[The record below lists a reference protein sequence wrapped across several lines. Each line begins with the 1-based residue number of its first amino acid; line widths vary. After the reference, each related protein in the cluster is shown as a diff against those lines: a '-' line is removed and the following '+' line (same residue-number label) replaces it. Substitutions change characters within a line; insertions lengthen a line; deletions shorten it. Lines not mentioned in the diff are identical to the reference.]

1 MPVVM
6 MCYLLVPTAL
16 KARRMT
22 SATGN
27 AMQRTAAGFTL
38 LEMIVVLAIAALV
51 IGIGATAVQRL
62 TEDHELWKTT
72 QEAERVFMQA
82 MTRTLAT
89 SQSQSVSLESL
100 NHGARLT
107 VRRAGMTEF
116 VAAAGQRV
124 VLHPGGLCEPLTLHW
139 QQGDA
144 WIRATLDPR
153 TGALND
159 VEENL

>member
-1 MPVVM
+1 
-6 MCYLLVPTAL
+6 
-16 KARRMT
+16 MT

-51 IGIGATAVQRL
+51 IGIGASAVQRL
-62 TEDHELWKTT
+62 TEDHVLRQTT

-82 MTRTLAT
+82 MTRALAT
-89 SQSQSVSLESL
+89 TQPQSVNLESL
-100 NHGARLT
+100 NRGARLT
-107 VRRAGMTEF
+107 VRRAGRDEF
-116 VAAAGQRV
+116 VATTGQRV
-124 VLHPGGLCEPLTLHW
+124 VLRPGGLCEPLTLLW

-144 WIRATLDPR
+144 WIRATLDPL

>member
-1 MPVVM
+1 
-6 MCYLLVPTAL
+6 
-16 KARRMT
+16 
-22 SATGN
+22 
-27 AMQRTAAGFTL
+27 MQQPAAGFTL

-62 TEDHELWKTT
+62 TEDHALRQTT

-89 SQSQSVSLESL
+89 TQPQSVSLDEL

-107 VRRAGMTEF
+107 VRRAGAAEF
-116 VAAAGQRV
+116 VATTGQRV
-124 VLHPGGLCEPLTLHW
+124 VLRPGGLCEPLTLHW

-144 WIRATLDPR
+144 WIRATLDPL

>member
-1 MPVVM
+1 
-6 MCYLLVPTAL
+6 
-16 KARRMT
+16 MT

-27 AMQRTAAGFTL
+27 TMHRPAAGFTL

-62 TEDHELWKTT
+62 TEDHVLRQTT

-89 SQSQSVSLESL
+89 AQPQSVNLETL

-107 VRRAGMTEF
+107 VRRAGANEF
-116 VAAAGQRV
+116 VATTGQRL
-124 VLHPGGLCEPLTLHW
+124 VLRPGGLCEPLTLHW

-144 WIRATLDPR
+144 WIRATLDPL

>member
-1 MPVVM
+1 
-6 MCYLLVPTAL
+6 
-16 KARRMT
+16 
-22 SATGN
+22 
-27 AMQRTAAGFTL
+27 MQRPAAGFTL

-62 TEDHELWKTT
+62 TEDHVLRQTT

-82 MTRTLAT
+82 MTRALAT
-89 SQSQSVSLESL
+89 AQPQSVNLESL

-107 VRRAGMTEF
+107 VRRAGRDEF
-116 VAAAGQRV
+116 VATTGQHV
-124 VLHPGGLCEPLTLHW
+124 VLRPGGLCEPLTLHW

-144 WIRATLDPR
+144 WIRATLDPL

>member
-1 MPVVM
+1 
-6 MCYLLVPTAL
+6 
-16 KARRMT
+16 
-22 SATGN
+22 
-27 AMQRTAAGFTL
+27 MQRPAAGFTL

-51 IGIGATAVQRL
+51 IGIGATAVQQL
-62 TEDHELWKTT
+62 TEDHELRKTA
-72 QEAERVFMQA
+72 QEAERVLMQA

-89 SQSQSVSLESL
+89 AQPQSVNLETL

-107 VRRAGMTEF
+107 VRRAGANEF
-116 VAAAGQRV
+116 VATTGQRV
-124 VLHPGGLCEPLTLHW
+124 VLRPGGLCEPLTLHW

-144 WIRATLDPR
+144 WIRATLDPL